1 MQKNKKIT
9 SIKVVHANGREP
21 GLTQYKDALLIT
33 NLPDGPTTHCQ
44 LCELVLRKDTKVHLL
59 HSSKIHKNKKLL

>member
-21 GLTQYKDALLIT
+21 GLTQYKGGNKLSGQCLV
-33 NLPDGPTTHCQ
+33 GP
-44 LCELVLRKDTKVHLL
+44 LYFSLHL
-59 HSSKIHKNKKLL
+59 